1 MTNEQEQKIEE
12 MQEEL
17 KSNKDFSY
25 TTSTGERI
33 QAALARNEK
42 IAEENP
48 YALSYTLDI
57 QYLTELYTLNTMLIA
72 TIADN
77 LKVLT
82 QLVTGIN
89 SGVTNED

>member
-1 MTNEQEQKIEE
+1 MTNEQEQKIKE

-17 KSNKDFSY
+17 KSDKDFSFI
-25 TTSTGERI
+25 TSAGERI
-33 QAALARNEK
+33 QTALARSQK

-48 YALSYTLDI
+48 YALPYTLDI
-57 QYLTELYTLNTMLIA
+57 QYLTELCTLNTMLIA

-77 LKVLT
+77 LNVLT

-89 SGVTNED
+89 SGVTDED

>member
-17 KSNKDFSY
+17 KSDKNFSY
-25 TTSTGERI
+25 IASAGKRI
-33 QAALARNEK
+33 QTALARNEK

-48 YALSYTLDI
+48 YALPYTLDI
-57 QYLTELYTLNTMLIA
+57 QYLTELCTLNTMLIA
-72 TIADN
+72 SIADN
-77 LKVLT
+77 LKILT

-89 SGVTNED
+89 SGVTDED